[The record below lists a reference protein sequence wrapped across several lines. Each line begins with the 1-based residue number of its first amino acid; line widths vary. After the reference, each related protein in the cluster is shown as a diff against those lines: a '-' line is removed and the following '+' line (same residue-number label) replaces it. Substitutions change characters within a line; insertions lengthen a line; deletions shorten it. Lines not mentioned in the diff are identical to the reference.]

1 MKKVA
6 ELILYAEQYRDNKSF
21 HEKYNKSKDPD
32 RYLRMHETQLILYD
46 GAEHMLKKFGLDPKS
61 VNAEEIR
68 KDYEA
73 MQARKAELE
82 DTYKFAEK
90 EVQSSKQNLT
100 NIEQYLN
107 QSNIPVAE
115 QLSSHKEI
123 IYSKTDRF

>member
-1 MKKVA
+1 
-6 ELILYAEQYRDNKSF
+6 
-21 HEKYNKSKDPD
+21 
-32 RYLRMHETQLILYD
+32 
-46 GAEHMLKKFGLDPKS
+46 
-61 VNAEEIR
+61 
-68 KDYEA
+68 

>member
-1 MKKVA
+1 
-6 ELILYAEQYRDNKSF
+6 
-21 HEKYNKSKDPD
+21 
-32 RYLRMHETQLILYD
+32 
-46 GAEHMLKKFGLDPKS
+46 MLQKFGLDPKS

-107 QSNIPVAE
+107 
-115 QLSSHKEI
+115 
-123 IYSKTDRF
+123 